1 MFSSFIVFLLFTFG
15 MISTIHLNNQATVP
29 RGKIC
34 DIIPDNVLAHEINT
48 HSTFPKMFP

>member
-1 MFSSFIVFLLFTFG
+1 MFSSFIVFLLFSFR

-34 DIIPDNVLAHEINT
+34 DIIPDDVLAHEINA
-48 HSTFPKMFP
+48 HSTIPKMLP